1 MTGPEESAVQQ
12 TPSPGIRLLPPR
24 GSSPDPDEAPRGDEV
39 VATGD
44 HWSDSETGRL
54 PRGSRSLRASIG
66 PMPVALQLATA
77 LGSAALVAAGAQ
89 EPPHLLPG
97 VETSRVVL
105 EVRVTDSAGRPSP
118 SLTPEDFRLEVDGR
132 GVAVESTVWVAEVPS
147 VPRTLAPT
155 ASPGPTLSTGRL
167 VVLLFQKDFEGSRLR
182 GLLRAIGQAK
192 ELLAPLSPRDR
203 VAVLSYDS
211 HLRLHLD
218 FTPDLDAVRRIL
230 DESVLLRW
238 PVPLPPSDPPSLAA
252 TLDRQEA
259 LDAASP
265 EQALLALGRALLP
278 VPGAKTVLLFGYG
291 LGRLEGGT
299 VQLDAHYDAARA
311 ALDRARA
318 AVFCLDVTQASWHS
332 LEVGL
337 QQVAEDTGGQYFKV
351 HENAG
356 AALSRVAAALAGH
369 YVLTFER
376 PEGRRGEHRVRLSL
390 ARRRGTVL
398 TRTRYVD

>member
-1 MTGPEESAVQQ
+1 
-12 TPSPGIRLLPPR
+12 
-24 GSSPDPDEAPRGDEV
+24 
-39 VATGD
+39 
-44 HWSDSETGRL
+44 
-54 PRGSRSLRASIG
+54 
-66 PMPVALQLATA
+66 MPVALRLATA
-77 LGSAALVAAGAQ
+77 LGSAALAATGAAQ
-89 EPPHLLPG
+89 EPPTASPA
-97 VETSRVVL
+97 SRP
-105 EVRVTDSAGRPSP
+105 RVSSSRSASPTRGDGRCPAS
-118 SLTPEDFRLEVDGR
+118 TPADFRLEVDGR
-132 GVAVESTVWVAEVPS
+132 KAAVESAVWVAESPS
-147 VPRTLAPT
+147 VARVLSAAGRPER
-155 ASPGPTLSTGRL
+155 PTLSPGRL

-203 VAVLSYDS
+203 VAVLTYDS

-218 FTPDLDAVRRIL
+218 FTPDLDAVRRTL

-238 PVPLPPSDPPSLAA
+238 PGPLPPSDPPSLAA

-278 VPGAKTVLLFGYG
+278 IPGAKTVLLFGYG

-299 VQLDAHYDAARA
+299 VQLDSHYDAARA

-318 AVFCLDVTQASWHS
+318 AVFCLDVTEASWHS

-376 PEGRRGEHRVRLSL
+376 PEGRRGEHRVRLAL

>member
-1 MTGPEESAVQQ
+1 M
-12 TPSPGIRLLPPR
+12 PGL
-24 GSSPDPDEAPRGDEV
+24 AP
-39 VATGD
+39 A
-44 HWSDSETGRL
+44 
-54 PRGSRSLRASIG
+54 
-66 PMPVALQLATA
+66 
-77 LGSAALVAAGAQ
+77 
-89 EPPHLLPG
+89 
-97 VETSRVVL
+97 
-105 EVRVTDSAGRPSP
+105 
-118 SLTPEDFRLEVDGR
+118 DFRLEVDGR
-132 GVAVESTVWVAEVPS
+132 SAAVESAVWVAEAPNVARVPS
-147 VPRTLAPT
+147 PT
-155 ASPGPTLSTGRL
+155 ASPTPTFSSGRL
-167 VVLLFQKDFEGSRLR
+167 IVLLFQKDFEGSRLR

-238 PVPLPPSDPPSLAA
+238 PGPLPPGDPPSLAA
-252 TLDRQEA
+252 SLDRQEA

-278 VPGAKTVLLFGYG
+278 LPGAKTVLLFGYG
-291 LGRLEGGT
+291 LGRLESGT
-299 VQLDAHYDAARA
+299 VQLDSHYDAARA
-311 ALDRARA
+311 ALDRAGA

-356 AALSRVAAALAGH
+356 NALSRVAAALAGH
-369 YVLTFER
+369 YVLAFER
-376 PEGRRGEHRVRLSL
+376 PDSRRGEHRVRLTL
-390 ARRRGTVL
+390 VGRGGTVL

>member
-1 MTGPEESAVQQ
+1 
-12 TPSPGIRLLPPR
+12 
-24 GSSPDPDEAPRGDEV
+24 
-39 VATGD
+39 
-44 HWSDSETGRL
+44 
-54 PRGSRSLRASIG
+54 
-66 PMPVALQLATA
+66 MPVSRRPAPGAILGVLLATA
-77 LGSAALVAAGAQ
+77 GAGE
-89 EPPHLLPG
+89 EPPHQLPG

-105 EVRVTDSAGRPSP
+105 EARVTDARGRPLP
-118 SLTPEDFRLEVDGR
+118 GLGPGDFRLEVDGR
-132 GVAVESTVWVAEVPS
+132 SAPLESAVWVDEAPDLRSSPS
-147 VPRTLAPT
+147 AA
-155 ASPGPTLSTGRL
+155 ASPTLSSPGRL

-192 ELLAPLSPRDR
+192 ELLAPLSARDR

-238 PVPLPPSDPPSLAA
+238 PGPVEPAGALSLAA
-252 TLDRQEA
+252 HLDRGEA
-259 LDAASP
+259 RDAATP

-278 VPGAKTVLLFGYG
+278 IPGAKTVLLFGYG
-291 LGRLEGGT
+291 LGTLSGGT
-299 VQLDAHYDAARA
+299 VVLHHDYDAARA

-318 AVFCLDVTQASWHS
+318 AVFCLDVTEAAWHS

-356 AALSRVAAALAGH
+356 AALARVAAALSAH
-369 YVLTFER
+369 YVLAFER
-376 PEGRRGEHRVRLSL
+376 PDGARGEHRVRLAL
-390 ARRRGTVL
+390 AGRRGTVL

>member
-1 MTGPEESAVQQ
+1 
-12 TPSPGIRLLPPR
+12 
-24 GSSPDPDEAPRGDEV
+24 
-39 VATGD
+39 
-44 HWSDSETGRL
+44 
-54 PRGSRSLRASIG
+54 
-66 PMPVALQLATA
+66 MPVALRLATA
-77 LGSAALVAAGAQ
+77 LASAALAATGAAQ
-89 EPPHLLPG
+89 EPPHQLPG

-105 EVRVTDSAGRPSP
+105 EVRVTDSGGRPLP
-118 SLTPEDFRLEVDGR
+118 GLTPEDFRLEVDGR
-132 GVAVESTVWVAEVPS
+132 KAAVESAVWVAESTS
-147 VPRTLAPT
+147 VARVLSDPAAPT
-155 ASPGPTLSTGRL
+155 TMVSPGRL

-192 ELLAPLSPRDR
+192 GLLAPLSPRDH
-203 VAVLSYDS
+203 VAVLTYDS

-238 PVPLPPSDPPSLAA
+238 PGPLPPSDPPSLAA

-278 VPGAKTVLLFGYG
+278 IPGAKTVLLFGYG

-299 VQLDAHYDAARA
+299 VQLDSHYDAARA
-311 ALDRARA
+311 ALDQART
-318 AVFCLDVTQASWHS
+318 AVFCLDVTEASWHS

-369 YVLTFER
+369 YVLAFER
-376 PEGRRGEHRVRLSL
+376 PEGPRGEHRVRLAL
-390 ARRRGTVL
+390 ARRRGTLL

>member
-1 MTGPEESAVQQ
+1 LAFALAFAAQAGTGAAQQ
-12 TPSPGIRLLPPR
+12 SPYR
-24 GSSPDPDEAPRGDEV
+24 
-39 VATGD
+39 
-44 HWSDSETGRL
+44 
-54 PRGSRSLRASIG
+54 
-66 PMPVALQLATA
+66 
-77 LGSAALVAAGAQ
+77 
-89 EPPHLLPG
+89 LPG
-97 VETSRVVL
+97 VEASRVVL
-105 EVRVTDSAGRPSP
+105 EVRVTDPGGRPLP
-118 SLTPEDFRLEVDGR
+118 GLTPKDFRLEVDGR
-132 GVAVESTVWVAEVPS
+132 SAALESAVWVAE
-147 VPRTLAPT
+147 APNV
-155 ASPGPTLSTGRL
+155 ARVLPPAVSPNAALSSGRL

-182 GLLRAIGQAK
+182 GLLKALGQAK

-203 VAVLSYDS
+203 VAVLTFDT

-218 FTPDLDAVRRIL
+218 FTADLDAVTRVL

-238 PVPLPPSDPPSLAA
+238 PGPLAPSAPPSLAA
-252 TLDRQEA
+252 HLDGEDARG
-259 LDAASP
+259 AASP

-278 VPGAKTVLLFGYG
+278 LPGAKTVLLFGYG
-291 LGRLEGGT
+291 LGQLSGGT
-299 VQLDAHYDAARA
+299 VVLDHDYDAARA
-311 ALDRARA
+311 TLDRARA
-318 AVFCLDVTQASWHS
+318 AVFCLDVTEAAWHS

-337 QQVAEDTGGQYFKV
+337 QQIAEDTGGQYFKV

>member
-1 MTGPEESAVQQ
+1 MTDG
-12 TPSPGIRLLPPR
+12 G
-24 GSSPDPDEAPRGDEV
+24 
-39 VATGD
+39 
-44 HWSDSETGRL
+44 GR
-54 PRGSRSLRASIG
+54 P
-66 PMPVALQLATA
+66 
-77 LGSAALVAAGAQ
+77 
-89 EPPHLLPG
+89 LPG
-97 VETSRVVL
+97 L
-105 EVRVTDSAGRPSP
+105 A
-118 SLTPEDFRLEVDGR
+118 PEDFRLEVDGR
-132 GVAVESTVWVAEVPS
+132 AAAVESAVWVAEAPNVARVLSPS
-147 VPRTLAPT
+147 
-155 ASPGPTLSTGRL
+155 ASPVPTFSPGRL

-203 VAVLSYDS
+203 VAVLTYDS

-218 FTPDLDAVRRIL
+218 FTPDLEAVRRIL

-238 PVPLPPSDPPSLAA
+238 PGPLPPSDPPSLAA

-278 VPGAKTVLLFGYG
+278 VPGAKTVVLFGYG

-299 VQLDAHYDAARA
+299 VQLDAHYGEARA

-318 AVFCLDVTQASWHS
+318 AVFCLDVTEASWHS

-356 AALSRVAAALAGH
+356 NALSRVAAALAGH

>member
-1 MTGPEESAVQQ
+1 LAFALAFAAQAGTGAAQQ
-12 TPSPGIRLLPPR
+12 SPYR
-24 GSSPDPDEAPRGDEV
+24 
-39 VATGD
+39 
-44 HWSDSETGRL
+44 
-54 PRGSRSLRASIG
+54 
-66 PMPVALQLATA
+66 
-77 LGSAALVAAGAQ
+77 
-89 EPPHLLPG
+89 LPG
-97 VETSRVVL
+97 VEASRVVL
-105 EVRVTDSAGRPSP
+105 EVRVTDPGGRPLP
-118 SLTPEDFRLEVDGR
+118 GLTPEDFRLEVDGR
-132 GVAVESTVWVAEVPS
+132 GAALESAVWVAE
-147 VPRTLAPT
+147 APNV
-155 ASPGPTLSTGRL
+155 ARVLPPAVSPNAALSSGRL

-182 GLLRAIGQAK
+182 GLLKALGQAK

-203 VAVLSYDS
+203 VAVLTFDT

-218 FTPDLDAVRRIL
+218 FTADLDAVTRVL

-238 PVPLPPSDPPSLAA
+238 PGPLAPSAPPSLAA
-252 TLDRQEA
+252 HLDGEDARG
-259 LDAASP
+259 AASP

-278 VPGAKTVLLFGYG
+278 LPGAKTVLLFGYG
-291 LGRLEGGT
+291 LGQLSGGT
-299 VQLDAHYDAARA
+299 VVLDHDYDAARA
-311 ALDRARA
+311 TLDRARA
-318 AVFCLDVTQASWHS
+318 AVFCLDVTEAAWHS

-337 QQVAEDTGGQYFKV
+337 QQIAEDTGGQYFKV

>member
-1 MTGPEESAVQQ
+1 MV
-12 TPSPGIRLLPPR
+12 SPGRLL
-24 GSSPDPDEAPRGDEV
+24 
-39 VATGD
+39 
-44 HWSDSETGRL
+44 
-54 PRGSRSLRASIG
+54 
-66 PMPVALQLATA
+66 
-77 LGSAALVAAGAQ
+77 
-89 EPPHLLPG
+89 
-97 VETSRVVL
+97 
-105 EVRVTDSAGRPSP
+105 
-118 SLTPEDFRLEVDGR
+118 
-132 GVAVESTVWVAEVPS
+132 
-147 VPRTLAPT
+147 
-155 ASPGPTLSTGRL
+155 
-167 VVLLFQKDFEGSRLR
+167 VLLFQKDFEGSRLR

-192 ELLAPLSPRDR
+192 GLLAPLSPRDR

-238 PVPLPPSDPPSLAA
+238 PGPLPPSDPPSLAA

-265 EQALLALGRALLP
+265 EQALLALARALLP
-278 VPGAKTVLLFGYG
+278 IPGAKTVLLFGYG

-299 VQLDAHYDAARA
+299 VQLDFHYDAARA
-311 ALDRARA
+311 ALDQART
-318 AVFCLDVTQASWHS
+318 AVFCLDVTEASWHS

-369 YVLTFER
+369 YVLAFER
-376 PEGRRGEHRVRLSL
+376 PDGPRGEHRVRLAL
-390 ARRRGTVL
+390 ARRRGTIL